1 MIILSA
7 IFLSLYIPDI
17 NLRQTCQLELLGCQ
31 HEYGLQLTSCYP
43 RKKKQQHL
51 VTCPEICQGKG
62 YRLNGDIMTGKK
74 CRQFILL
81 IWTSFIGWLAH
92 PVGGGNGVNGI
103 DRRIVI
109 LASYE
114 FHFILVH
121 EILV

>member
-1 MIILSA
+1 
-7 IFLSLYIPDI
+7 
-17 NLRQTCQLELLGCQ
+17 
-31 HEYGLQLTSCYP
+31 
-43 RKKKQQHL
+43 
-51 VTCPEICQGKG
+51 
-62 YRLNGDIMTGKK
+62 MTGKK

-81 IWTSFIGWLAH
+81 IWTSFIGWFAD
-92 PVGGGNGVNGI
+92 PVGGGNGVNGV